1 MSNIFEQASRLKL
14 RFAHKGLCTVDDLW
28 DLSLS
33 ALDSIYKG
41 LKAQEKQQS
50 EESLLSTKSAANE
63 VLSLQIEIVKHI
75 FEVKQ
80 AEQLARQSAAE
91 KAAQKQKL
99 LGIIAEKQETE
110 LRSMSVEDLT
120 KMVEAI

>member
-1 MSNIFEQASRLKL
+1 MSNIFEKASRLKL
-14 RFAHKGLCTVDDLW
+14 RFAHKGLCSVEDLW

-41 LKAQEKQQS
+41 LNAQLKQQS
-50 EESLLSTKSAANE
+50 EESLLATKSAADE

-80 AEQLARQSAAE
+80 AEQLARQSAAD

-120 KMVEAI
+120 KMVESL